1 MTYCYKRFHDQKQ
14 SQTQTKL
21 LNFITINSENQIVP
35 GESINKDISF
45 EWLHH
50 RKTKKL
56 KPSHTESIIVQPSF
70 TLVLKLVNYKS
81 G

>member
-35 GESINKDISF
+35 GESVNKDISF
-45 EWLHH
+45 EWSHH
-50 RKTKKL
+50 RIL
-56 KPSHTESIIVQPSF
+56 SAD
-70 TLVLKLVNYKS
+70 
-81 G
+81 

>member
-21 LNFITINSENQIVP
+21 LNFITINSENQLVP

-45 EWLHH
+45 EWLQH
-50 RKTKKL
+50 RIL
-56 KPSHTESIIVQPSF
+56 SADLSHWVHNSPAIIYSW
-70 TLVLKLVNYKS
+70 S
-81 G
+81 GIETGEL

>member
-35 GESINKDISF
+35 GESVNKDISF

-50 RKTKKL
+50 RILSPQTKKL
-56 KPSHTESIIVQPSF
+56 KPSL
-70 TLVLKLVNYKS
+70 TLS
-81 G
+81 P

>member
-21 LNFITINSENQIVP
+21 LNFIINSENQIVP
-35 GESINKDISF
+35 GESINKDISL

-50 RKTKKL
+50 RIL
-56 KPSHTESIIVQPSF
+56 SAD
-70 TLVLKLVNYKS
+70 
-81 G
+81 

>member
-50 RKTKKL
+50 RIL
-56 KPSHTESIIVQPSF
+56 SAD
-70 TLVLKLVNYKS
+70 
-81 G
+81 